1 MLTVL
6 QTYRQRQL
14 TAISRYE
21 PFAKQ
26 REFHAAGAGFRERLL
41 MAGNQL
47 GKTTCAGFEVAMH
60 LSGFYPDWWQGRR
73 FEQPISAWAASVTG
87 ESTRD
92 NPQRV
97 LIGRL
102 AKAAKENHPRTAALE
117 RHWLREV
124 TRVPG
129 GSGALDQVMV
139 QHRSGGQS
147 LLGFKSYA
155 QGREKWQG
163 PSLDLVWFDEEPPED
178 IYMEGLTRTNATG
191 GMVMLTF
198 TPLKG
203 YSSVVQRFLGDA
215 QTAGK
220 AEHHTQEPEEQ
231 DGPPRDEN
239 DPV

>member
-1 MLTVL
+1 M
-6 QTYRQRQL
+6 
-14 TAISRYE
+14 
-21 PFAKQ
+21 
-26 REFHAAGAGFRERLL
+26 RERLL

-60 LSGFYPDWWQGRR
+60 LSGHYPKWWQGRR
-73 FEQPISAWAASVTG
+73 FDKPINAWAASVTA

-92 NPQRV
+92 NPQRI

-102 AKAAKENHPRTAALE
+102 AKAAPENQPRQAALE
-117 RHWLREV
+117 RHWLRDV
-124 TRVPG
+124 TRIPG
-129 GSGALDQVMV
+129 GAGALDQVMV
-139 QHRSGGQS
+139 QHRSGGLS
-147 LLGFKSYA
+147 CLSFKSYA

-191 GMVMLTF
+191 GIVMMTF

-215 QTAGK
+215 KAGAARAGRGQPK
-220 AEHHTQEPEEQ
+220 GQAGAEGDHASGEAQH
-231 DGPPRDEN
+231 G
-239 DPV
+239 

>member
-1 MLTVL
+1 M
-6 QTYRQRQL
+6 
-14 TAISRYE
+14 
-21 PFAKQ
+21 
-26 REFHAAGAGFRERLL
+26 RERLL

-60 LSGFYPDWWQGRR
+60 LSGHYPKWWRGKR
-73 FEQPISAWAASVTG
+73 FDAPINAWAASVTG
-87 ESTRD
+87 EATRD

-102 AKAAKENHPRTAALE
+102 AKAAPENQPRQAALE

-139 QHRSGGQS
+139 QHRTGGLS
-147 LLGFKSYA
+147 CLGFKSYA

-191 GMVMLTF
+191 GIVMLTF

-215 QTAGK
+215 KTD
-220 AEHHTQEPEEQ
+220 EPPLDNGAKSEAQ
-231 DGPPRDEN
+231 NG
-239 DPV
+239 